1 MTEPLG
7 GLCVI
12 DIVDS
17 QRRSELMAS
26 IRGWDTAPECARN
39 VERDKENEEAL
50 RSLGEN
56 VLVAWVRSSRSNL
69 DLEKNRSC
77 QGGSVEGSGARR

>member
-1 MTEPLG
+1 M
-7 GLCVI
+7 I

-17 QRRSELMAS
+17 QRRSELKAN
-26 IRGWDTAPECARN
+26 IRGWDTALEFARN

-56 VLVAWVRSSRSNL
+56 VLVVWVRSGGSNL

-77 QGGSVEGSGARR
+77 QGSSVEGSGARR